1 MKHLTIILAAIALAG
16 CGATP
21 AQQAQLVAAGQTLA
35 AVAAGNNTT
44 VAALVMKGGLFC
56 QQANASG
63 PLVVALAN
71 IYGAPVSVVN
81 QTASDVATA
90 CALIGGI
97 PVAPPADPASAVVV
111 AAPVVALPAA

>member
-1 MKHLTIILAAIALAG
+1 MKHIAILAALALAG

-21 AQQAQLVAAGQTLA
+21 AQQTQLIAAGQTLA

-44 VAALVMKGGLFC
+44 VAAIVTQGGLFC
-56 QQANASG
+56 QKAAESG

-71 IYGAPVSVVN
+71 IYGAPVAVVN
-81 QTASDVATA
+81 QTAGDVATA

-97 PVAPPADPASAVVV
+97 PVAPPADPASVVV
-111 AAPVVALPAA
+111 EVAPVAVLPAA

>member
-1 MKHLTIILAAIALAG
+1 MKHLAILAAIALVG

-21 AQQAQLVAAGQTLA
+21 AQQTQLIAAGQTLA

-44 VAALVMKGGLFC
+44 VAAIVTQGGLFC
-56 QQANASG
+56 QKANASG

-81 QTASDVATA
+81 QTAASVATA
-90 CALIGGI
+90 CALVGGV
-97 PVAPPADPASAVVV
+97 PVAPPVDPASAVVV
-111 AAPVVALPAA
+111 AAPVAVLPAA